1 MKTNIILL
9 WSFLLAPFSAIASE
23 GDTAK
28 VSYDKLYGGIS
39 FSTVSHHIYYK
50 DSKAQ
55 DIISSGYFAPLSLYL
70 GYNFGR
76 NMRVQA
82 GLAYGGSSE
91 KYTLTPDN
99 KVFHTASSRT
109 HVIAMPVT
117 LQHVMFKFFR
127 RFPMYATGT
136 LMPAYGISKTEYS
149 QSENG
154 VTAEVNK
161 ITEKGINTFV
171 TAGIGLNYKIS
182 PRLYGQVEY
191 HALKHNLTG
200 GNSFFHDWDQGFTG
214 FLHFYKSV
222 GIGLNYK
229 LGLED

>member
-1 MKTNIILL
+1 MKTNLTLL
-9 WSFLLAPFSAIASE
+9 CIFLLTPSFALASE
-23 GDTAK
+23 ADTAK
-28 VSYDKLYGGIS
+28 VRYDKIYAGIS

-50 DSKAQ
+50 DSEAQ
-55 DIISSGYFAPLSLYL
+55 DIISSGYFAPFSLYL

-99 KVFHTASSRT
+99 NVFHSAVSRT
-109 HVIAMPVT
+109 HVVAIPMT
-117 LQHVMFKFFR
+117 LQHVMFKVLR
-127 RFPMYATGT
+127 RFPLYATGT

-149 QSENG
+149 QSESG
-154 VTAEVNK
+154 VTTEVIND
-161 ITEKGINTFV
+161 TDQGINTFV
-171 TAGIGLNYKIS
+171 TAGIGVNYRIS

-191 HALKHNLTG
+191 YALKHNLSG
-200 GNSFFHDWDQGFTG
+200 RNSFFHDWDQGFTG
-214 FLHFYKSV
+214 LLHFYKSV

>member
-1 MKTNIILL
+1 MKTCFTLPWICLLTPFFAFANI
-9 WSFLLAPFSAIASE
+9 E
-23 GDTAK
+23 DTAK
-28 VSYDKLYGGIS
+28 VKYDRLYAGIS

-91 KYTLTPDN
+91 KFSWTPDN

-109 HVIAMPVT
+109 NVVALPVT
-117 LQHVMFKFFR
+117 LQHVMFKAFR
-127 RFPMYATGT
+127 RFPVYATGT
-136 LMPAYGISKTEYS
+136 LMPAYGISQTEYS

-154 VTAEVNK
+154 GTAEISN

-171 TAGIGLNYKIS
+171 TAGIGINYKIS

-200 GNSFFHDWDQGFTG
+200 RNSFFHDWDQGFTG
-214 FLHFYKSV
+214 LLHFYKSV

-229 LGLED
+229 LGME

>member
-1 MKTNIILL
+1 MKTSLAFQLIF
-9 WSFLLAPFSAIASE
+9 FLFPVLAVARE

-28 VSYDKLYGGIS
+28 VRYDKLYAGIS

-91 KYTLTPDN
+91 KFSWTPDN

-109 HVIAMPVT
+109 NVIAMPVT
-117 LQHVMFKFFR
+117 LQHVMFKVLK
-127 RFPMYATGT
+127 RFPLYATGT
-136 LMPAYGISKTEYS
+136 LMPAYGISQTEYS

-154 VTAEVNK
+154 TTTQ
-161 ITEKGINTFV
+161 ITKETDKGVNTFV
-171 TAGIGLNYKIS
+171 TAGIGINYKIS
-182 PRLYGQVEY
+182 QRLYGQVEY
-191 HALKHNLTG
+191 HALKHNLNG
-200 GNSFFHDWDQGFTG
+200 RNSFFHDWDQGFTG
-214 FLHFYKSV
+214 LLHFYKSV
-222 GIGLNYK
+222 GLGVNYK

>member
-1 MKTNIILL
+1 MKTNLTLL
-9 WSFLLAPFSAIASE
+9 CIFLLTPFFALASKE
-23 GDTAK
+23 DTTR
-28 VSYDKLYGGIS
+28 VRYDKLYAGIS

-91 KYTLTPDN
+91 KFSWTPDN
-99 KVFHTASSRT
+99 KVIHTASSRT
-109 HVIAMPVT
+109 NVIAMPIT
-117 LQHVMFKFFR
+117 LQHVMFKAFR
-127 RFPMYATGT
+127 GFPVYAAGT
-136 LMPAYGISKTEYS
+136 LMPAYGISQTEYA
-149 QSENG
+149 QSDNG
-154 VTAEVNK
+154 ATAQVSKVTERGV
-161 ITEKGINTFV
+161 NTFV
-171 TAGIGLNYKIS
+171 TAGIGINYKIS
-182 PRLYGQVEY
+182 QRLYGQVEY

-200 GNSFFHDWDQGFTG
+200 RNSFFHDWDQGFTG
-214 FLHFYKSV
+214 LLHFYKSV

-229 LGLED
+229 LGLEQ

>member
-1 MKTNIILL
+1 MAPHLL
-9 WSFLLAPFSAIASE
+9 QRFES
-23 GDTAK
+23 
-28 VSYDKLYGGIS
+28 
-39 FSTVSHHIYYK
+39 
-50 DSKAQ
+50 Q

-82 GLAYGGSSE
+82 GLAYGCSSE
-91 KYTLTPDN
+91 KFSWTPDN

-109 HVIAMPVT
+109 NVIAMPVT
-117 LQHVMFKFFR
+117 LQHVMFKVFR

-136 LMPAYGISKTEYS
+136 LMPAYGISQTEYA

-154 VTAEVNK
+154 DTAEVNN
-161 ITEKGINTFV
+161 ITDKGINTFV
-171 TAGIGLNYKIS
+171 SAGIGVNYKIN

-200 GNSFFHDWDQGFTG
+200 RNSFFHDWDQGFKG
-214 FLHFYKSV
+214 LLHFYKSV

-229 LGLED
+229 LDLGD